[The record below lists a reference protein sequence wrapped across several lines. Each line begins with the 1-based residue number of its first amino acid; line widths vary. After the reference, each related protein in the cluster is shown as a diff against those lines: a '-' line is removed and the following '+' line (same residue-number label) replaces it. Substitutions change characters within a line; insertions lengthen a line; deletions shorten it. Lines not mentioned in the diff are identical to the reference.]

1 MTEPDEPSAARK
13 WAIRVFLILF
23 IASAAWMAWF
33 GVQQQRLH
41 GAKTTAS
48 RRILTRIA
56 AFSGV
61 KPRSAGPVS
70 KNLTRGTSFLSSSLP
85 PTASFV

>member
-41 GAKTTAS
+41 GAKQ
-48 RRILTRIA
+48 
-56 AFSGV
+56 G
-61 KPRSAGPVS
+61 S
-70 KNLTRGTSFLSSSLP
+70 KNPYEDRSL
-85 PTASFV
+85 FGR

>member
-1 MTEPDEPSAARK
+1 MTANDEPSAARK

-41 GAKTTAS
+41 G
-48 RRILTRIA
+48 
-56 AFSGV
+56 
-61 KPRSAGPVS
+61 S
-70 KNLTRGTSFLSSSLP
+70 KNDGQPKNPYEDRSL
-85 PTASFV
+85 FGR